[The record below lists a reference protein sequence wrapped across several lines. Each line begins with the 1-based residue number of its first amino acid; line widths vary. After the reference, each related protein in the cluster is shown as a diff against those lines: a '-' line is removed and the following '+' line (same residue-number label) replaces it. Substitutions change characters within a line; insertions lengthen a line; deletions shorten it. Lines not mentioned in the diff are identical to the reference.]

1 MRRKIVRTR
10 KKTWKVKVKLDVE
23 DWLTVVL
30 FIVVAVAVAVKII
43 GEKYAF

>member
-10 KKTWKVKVKLDVE
+10 KKTWKVRIKLDVE
-23 DWLTVVL
+23 DWLTIIL
-30 FIVVAVAVAVKII
+30 FIVTVIAVAVKII